1 MNPRIYISL
10 FVLLIILTVGWFKMN
25 PTYNA
30 DLIVYGGRI
39 YLMNENDDVAESMA
53 IRGDRIIATGSTEEI
68 AESFT
73 ARSRIDLD
81 GGSAIPA
88 MTDAHAHMRGLG
100 MSMQIIDLVGTESA
114 DDAAALVRLQTEDA
128 DAGEWIQGRGW
139 DQNLWPG
146 RVFPDHTILD
156 RAAPENPVYLT
167 RVDGH
172 AAWVNRSALEIAG
185 ITAGTPDPE
194 GGRIIRDGNGEPT
207 GVLIDAAMS
216 LVSEHIPEPTP
227 AQVREALRLAVNE
240 CLSYGITTVHDMGID
255 LETIEVYRSMIRN
268 GEISFRL
275 YGVIGGSG
283 ETWESYLRRGPEI
296 GTNGGMLTV
305 RAIKLYADGAL
316 GSRGAALL
324 EPYSDDAGNSGLLL
338 DDEDT
343 IYEITLAALEGGFQV
358 CTHAIGDRGNR
369 IVLNAYERALERVP
383 VNDHRLRIEHVQVVH
398 PGDFPRFTQLDVI
411 PSMQPIHAT
420 SDMGWAEDRL
430 SRERARGA
438 YAWRTLI
445 DGGSVIPGGSD
456 FPVEPVNP
464 LLGIFAAETRQD
476 VQFRPEGGWF
486 PEQRVT
492 RREAFSMF
500 TSWAAHAAFEE
511 DLKGSLETGKLADFV
526 VYPVD
531 IMTVDAEALPS
542 VRPDMTVLGGKVV
555 YENTERG
562 HER

>member
-10 FVLLIILTVGWFKMN
+10 FVLFIILTVGWLKMN

-39 YLMNENDDVAESMA
+39 YLMNGNDSVAESMA
-53 IRGDRIIATGSTEEI
+53 IRGDRIMATGSAEEI
-68 AESFT
+68 LESFT
-73 ARSRIDLD
+73 AQKRIDLD
-81 GGSAIPA
+81 GRSVIPA
-88 MTDAHAHMRGLG
+88 LTDAHAHMLGLG
-100 MSMQIIDLVGTESA
+100 LSMQIIDLVGAESA
-114 DDAAALVRLQTEDA
+114 DEAAALVRSHTEEFEVGD
-128 DAGEWIQGRGW
+128 WIQGRGW

-146 RVFPDHTILD
+146 RAFPDHTILD
-156 RAAPENPVYLT
+156 RAAPDNPVYLT

-185 ITAGTPDPE
+185 ITAGTPDPA
-194 GGRIIRDGNGEPT
+194 GGRIIREENGEPT

-227 AQVREALRLAVNE
+227 AQVRDALRLAVKE

-255 LETIEVYRSMIRN
+255 LETIDIYRSMIRN

-275 YGVIGGSG
+275 YGVIGGPG

-296 GTNGGMLTV
+296 GTNGEMLTV

-324 EPYSDDAGNSGLLL
+324 EPYSDDPGNSGLLL

-343 IYEITLAALEGGFQV
+343 IYEIAVAALEGGFQV

-369 IVLNAYERALERVP
+369 VVLNAYESALERVP
-383 VNDHRLRIEHVQVVH
+383 VNDHRLRIEHVQVLH
-398 PGDFPRFTQLDVI
+398 PDDFQRFSQLGVI

-430 SRERARGA
+430 GRERARGA

-445 DGGSVIPGGSD
+445 DGGSFIPGGSD

-464 LLGIFAAETRQD
+464 MLGIFAAETRQD
-476 VQFRPEGGWF
+476 GQFRPEGGWF
-486 PEQRVT
+486 PEQRVA
-492 RREAFSMF
+492 RREALSMF

-511 DLKGSLETGKLADFV
+511 NLKGSLETGKLADFV

-531 IMTVDAEALPS
+531 IMNADAETLLS
-542 VRPDMTVLGGKVV
+542 VRPDMTVLGGKIV
-555 YENTERG
+555 YQNTDPGSEQ
-562 HER
+562 